1 MTTEVIEAP
10 FWVRLKSEVTPEKWA
25 RILAILPDLI
35 VTIAAWK
42 GGVGKTE
49 LSKELAF
56 LFAAVLVDLDWD
68 SGGMT
73 RKWGYR
79 HETRVNAPLL
89 DAIETGRVPRPL
101 SGGGV
106 RADLVPSH
114 PDFVDN
120 QPPSDQ
126 MASHLEKWQAAWAR
140 PVAIDTHPGGVSSTL
155 GAVSAARV
163 VVVPVN
169 LEVNMLRGVEQM
181 MEELQGGYPMILIPN
196 RIESAPETLVRWLER
211 ISATYKIPVGPPI
224 YNHPYLKTRHKTMA
238 VSAPGRS
245 GLIPRRHEAFV
256 DEIYNVAKAVILFA
270 ADPSEF
276 ASTASD
282 AASGPN
288 VAVGVNDSATT
299 DKERV

>member
-10 FWVRLKSEVTPEKWA
+10 FWVRLKSEVSAEKWA

-35 VTIAAWK
+35 VTVAAWK

-49 LSKELAF
+49 LTKELAY

-68 SGGMT
+68 AGGIT

-79 HETRVNAPLL
+79 HETRLKAPLL
-89 DAIETGRVPRPL
+89 DAIEAGRVPRPL

-120 QPPSDQ
+120 QPPADQ
-126 MASHLEKWQAAWAR
+126 MATHLEKWQAAWAR

-181 MEELQGGYPMILIPN
+181 AEELQGGYPIILIPN
-196 RIESAPETLVRWLER
+196 RIEAAPETLVKWLDR
-211 ISATYKIPVGPPI
+211 ISKTYKIPVGPPI
-224 YNHPYLKTRHKTMA
+224 YHHSFLKTRHKTMA
-238 VSAPGRS
+238 VSAPGGS
-245 GLIPRRHEAFV
+245 GSIPRRHQAFV

-270 ADPSEF
+270 ADPDEF
-276 ASTASD
+276 APTTSD
-282 AASGPN
+282 TDNEAN
-288 VAVGVNDSATT
+288 VVVGADDSVNT